1 MSTLK
6 LRKNLPSA
14 LILWLVKTRAEISGL
29 RHHSKTSAAQENFSP
44 KILMRMRRLP
54 KQKSYSEKWII
65 HVNLYSYKIKYTFH
79 NLSTAFA
86 AGFFAKFKRKGC
98 RNDPFTPT
106 GSGRRIPS
114 SKSLSL
120 LTPENAWESR

>member
-14 LILWLVKTRAEISGL
+14 LILLLVKTRAEISGL

-54 KQKSYSEKWII
+54 KQKSCSEK
-65 HVNLYSYKIKYTFH
+65 
-79 NLSTAFA
+79 
-86 AGFFAKFKRKGC
+86 
-98 RNDPFTPT
+98 
-106 GSGRRIPS
+106 
-114 SKSLSL
+114 
-120 LTPENAWESR
+120 